1 MYFIVRTSNVIRFL
15 RLRAQNK
22 AKFSRIRLLY
32 IHLILKPVERPVSV
46 LTGFDRFFGG
56 FLNFKISKRPR
67 PLCLRPRKDRDHGP
81 VLIRFSPV
89 RSPVFYRSLRPDLET
104 LVIIHTAAWT
114 SQYLSESCLNIEGV
128 VKIDSTGTENGSVTV
143 TISGWSW

>member
-56 FLNFKISKRPR
+56 FLAVFLILKYQ
-67 PLCLRPRKDRDHGP
+67 KDRDRSVSDP
-81 VLIRFSPV
+81 AKTETAV
-89 RSPVFYRSLRPDLET
+89 RSLF
-104 LVIIHTAAWT
+104 
-114 SQYLSESCLNIEGV
+114 
-128 VKIDSTGTENGSVTV
+128 GSVQ
-143 TISGWSW
+143 SGLQFFTGL